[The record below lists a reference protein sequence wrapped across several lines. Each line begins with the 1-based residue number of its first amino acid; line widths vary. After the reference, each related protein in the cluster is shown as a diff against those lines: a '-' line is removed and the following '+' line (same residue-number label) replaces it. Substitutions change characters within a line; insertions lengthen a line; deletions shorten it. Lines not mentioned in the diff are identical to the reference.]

1 MLDCVLDLLD
11 SAKPLKNRAPVHLHA
26 GTAEVLAEV
35 RTLNNSSVIEPGTS
49 TLVRIVLRDPLLL
62 LPGDRF
68 IIRMFSP
75 VVTIGGG
82 EVIDSAPPQRGS
94 RKMLLERARRLADSS
109 LPERIALLVSESEEG
124 VSIDALIARTGLR
137 SSAICNPCRIR
148 SIVSENG

>member
-1 MLDCVLDLLD
+1 MIGPGRHTGDQACSYGDHLLDCVLDLLN

-26 GTAEVLAEV
+26 GTAEVQAEV

-109 LPERIALLVSESEEG
+109 L
-124 VSIDALIARTGLR
+124 ARTHRSARLR
-137 SSAICNPCRIR
+137 
-148 SIVSENG
+148 E